1 MPIYLGVTYMSEEVK
16 SVSEDFIDPIDSVE
30 DEFVKNKIE
39 FINRYKKASNT
50 ANAYNHYNEWV
61 VYAC

>member
-1 MPIYLGVTYMSEEVK
+1 MSEEVK

-61 VYAC
+61 VYAG